1 MSKKIF
7 KNGAIYC
14 PVPVGMI
21 TCGEYDKGEKNIT
34 TVSWLGII
42 NTEPFMAYISVRPS
56 RHSYNIIKRTGEFV
70 INVPTKD
77 LAFETD
83 CCGLKSGKN
92 TDKFKEMNI
101 TPEKAFSINCVTIK
115 ESPINMECKVKDIIE
130 LGTHH
135 MFISDVVA
143 TTVDEKYL
151 DENGKMNFDKSE
163 PICYFQREYYDLGGY
178 IGKIGYSAKKH

>member
-7 KNGAIYC
+7 KTGSIYY

-21 TCGEYDKGEKNIT
+21 TCGEYDKGENNIT

-42 NTEPFMAYISVRPS
+42 NTEPFMTYISVRPS

-70 INVPTKD
+70 INMPTKS
-77 LAFETD
+77 LAFSTD
-83 CCGLKSGKN
+83 YCGLKSGKDTN
-92 TDKFKEMNI
+92 KFEGANI
-101 TPEKAFSINCVTIK
+101 EIERASSINCATIK
-115 ESPINMECKVKDIIE
+115 ESPINIECKVKDIIE

-151 DENGKMNFDKSE
+151 DENGKQNFEKSE
-163 PICYFQREYYDLGGY
+163 PICYFQREYYTLGEY